1 MEDRDERE
9 VHEDDLTAMAI
20 SRRTIV
26 QQLGMAAV
34 SAPLTRLP
42 AAQPPRP
49 SPRSRIKLAVS
60 TYSYWHFRTPRYPV
74 ERVID
79 DAARLG
85 FDGVEILHRQM
96 TEETPAYLNRLKQAA
111 FRNGVDLVM
120 LSIHQD
126 FISPKADERA
136 EAVAH
141 TKRCI
146 ELAARLGIPSIRL
159 NSGRWN
165 TIPSFDDLMKVKGN
179 EPPIEGYTDEDAFR
193 WCIEGIK
200 ACLPAAEASG
210 VLLALENHWGLTTNT
225 ENLLRIHREV
235 ASPWLGINL
244 DTGNFPGDPYPEIEK
259 LAPHATIVQ
268 AKTYYGGGEWYTL
281 DLDYRRIA
289 DILRKA
295 NFAGWVSLEMEG
307 KEDPSTA
314 VPKSLEVLRAAF
326 S

>member
-1 MEDRDERE
+1 MT
-9 VHEDDLTAMAI
+9 L
-20 SRRTIV
+20 SRRDAL
-26 QQLGMAAV
+26 QLGTAALL
-34 SAPLTRLP
+34 APLGRLD
-42 AAQPPRP
+42 AAQPPQSSARP
-49 SPRSRIKLAVS
+49 PIKLAVS

-74 ERVID
+74 ERVIE

-96 TEETPAYLNRLKQAA
+96 TEESPAYVNRLKQAA
-111 FRNGVDLVM
+111 FRNGLALPM

-126 FISPKADERA
+126 FISPKPDERA

-165 TIPSFDDLMKVKGN
+165 TIGSFDDLMKVKGD
-179 EPPIEGYTDEDAFR
+179 EPPIEGFTDEDAFR
-193 WCIEGIK
+193 WCIEGIQ
-200 ACLPAAEASG
+200 ACLPAAENAG
-210 VLLALENHWGLTTNT
+210 VLLALENHWGLTTKT
-225 ENLLRIHREV
+225 ENLLRIHSAV
-235 ASPWLGINL
+235 GSPWLGINL

-259 LAPHATIVQ
+259 LAPHASIVQ

-281 DLDYRRIA
+281 DLDYKRIA

-295 NFAGWVSLEMEG
+295 NFHGWVSLEMEG

-314 VPKSLEVLRAAF
+314 VPKSLDVLRGAF
-326 S
+326 G